1 MGHPAKFS
9 DPIIDRI
16 REIMQDYVTAGDK
29 RLLPECLDP
38 MAGTGKI
45 AHALFEYV
53 WHCIDIEDWDDK
65 VFPVDLG
72 DATNPPYMD
81 GEFDAVVTSPTYG
94 NRMADSHNAQD
105 GSRRITY
112 THNLGRPLQPNNTG
126 NAHFP
131 SAKYNALHVAAWREV
146 YRVLK
151 PGGIFILNVK
161 NFIRGGEEVDVC
173 SWHRA
178 VCVGMGF
185 RLLEFHQVYVKGLR
199 LGSDDSRN
207 KRVESEMVYV
217 FRKPDDAPAG

>member
-9 DPIIDRI
+9 DPIIEKIESILGTYLNDGAR
-16 REIMQDYVTAGDK
+16 
-29 RLLPECLDP
+29 CLDP

-45 AHALFEYV
+45 AAALPDYL
-53 WHCIDIEDWDDK
+53 WHCVDIEDWPDK
-65 VFPVDLG
+65 VHGVAIG
-72 DATNPPYMD
+72 DATDMD
-81 GEFDAVVTSPTYG
+81 WCPTGFHDAVVTSPTYG
-94 NRMADSHNAQD
+94 NRMADHHDAKD
-105 GSRRITY
+105 GSRRISY

-131 SAKYNALHVAAWREV
+131 SAKYNALHVAAWRET

-217 FRKPDDAPAG
+217 FRKPTDG